1 MSDGLKVALHPL
13 PVLNISEHLTRVSL
27 QHRDPNVKIVGALLG
42 TQAGRAIEIMNT
54 FELVIETAQDGR
66 LNLDHAYFVTRADQF
81 KQVFPSFDFL
91 GWYTI
96 GDEPSSQ
103 DIELHKQFFGY
114 NETPLLLQL
123 SKTRTS
129 DDNKTVPVTVYESL
143 IEVIDNE
150 PQVVFVKTDYEIE
163 TGEAERVAV
172 DHVAKASGGDQGGQ
186 SSIIANLTTQRNAI
200 QMLADRVQVIVQY
213 LQAIQ
218 AGTAPR
224 DEETLRMIS
233 ALCTSLPAT
242 DAVEFQQE
250 FMTEYNDVLLTTY
263 LATLTKQLSTA
274 NNSTHAYGLQLLD
287 KQLLLVANS
296 GIGAGR
302 ASRSRVKSSS

>member
-1 MSDGLKVALHPL
+1 MSEGLKVALHPL

-27 QHRDPNVKIVGALLG
+27 QQKDPDVKVVGALLG
-42 TQAGRAIEIMNT
+42 TQVGRAIEIMNT
-54 FELVIETAQDGR
+54 FEIVIEQAQDGSGQ
-66 LNLDHAYFVTRADQF
+66 LKLDHAYFVTRADQF

-96 GDEPSSQ
+96 GDEPSQQ
-103 DIELHKQFFGY
+103 DIDLHKQFFTY

-123 SKTRTS
+123 SRTRST
-129 DDNKTVPVTVYESL
+129 DNKNVPVAVYESL
-143 IEVIDNE
+143 TEVIDNE

-172 DHVAKASGGDQGGQ
+172 DHAAKVSGGAEGGQ
-186 SSIIANLTTQRNAI
+186 SSMIANLTTQRNAI
-200 QMLADRVQVIVQY
+200 QMLADRVKVIVQY
-213 LQAIQ
+213 LQAVAQ
-218 AGTAPR
+218 GTAPR

-242 DAVEFQQE
+242 DAVDFQQE

-263 LATLTKQLSTA
+263 LATLTKQLNTA
-274 NNSTHAYGLQLLD
+274 NDLLD
-287 KQLLLVANS
+287 KQLLLVSNS
-296 GIGAGR
+296 GMGAGGR
-302 ASRSRVKSSS
+302 GPRSRIKSSS